1 MRSAPYGMLFG
12 NRSTLE
18 FTSYKERRCQ
28 FVVDFLKISLYI
40 RRVRRLETQKGIVMN
55 FLKTSAGFTLIE
67 ILVALVIF
75 SISIL
80 AFAGLTVTATR
91 TGSYGGRMTEAVTF
105 AQDKLEE
112 LKANSWGNIVSGGDQ
127 KKGVT
132 GINYTRNWK
141 VLEKDTRNL
150 KTVSITIDW
159 KDRADHSISLLTV
172 MSQ

>member
-1 MRSAPYGMLFG
+1 MIKELKVRNLMDHGTTVTKLFKK
-12 NRSTLE
+12 ST
-18 FTSYKERRCQ
+18 
-28 FVVDFLKISLYI
+28 
-40 RRVRRLETQKGIVMN
+40 
-55 FLKTSAGFTLIE
+55 GFTLIE
-67 ILVALVIF
+67 ILIALVIF
-75 SISIL
+75 SVSIL

-127 KKGVT
+127 KKGPT

-141 VLEKDTRNL
+141 VLEKETRNL

-159 KDRADHSISLLTV
+159 KDRVDHSISLFTV
-172 MSQ
+172 ISQ